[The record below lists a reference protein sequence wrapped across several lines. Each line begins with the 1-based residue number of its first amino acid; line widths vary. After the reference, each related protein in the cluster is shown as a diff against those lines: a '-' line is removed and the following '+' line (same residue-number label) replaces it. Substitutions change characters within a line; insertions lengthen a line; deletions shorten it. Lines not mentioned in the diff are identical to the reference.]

1 MIMSLGS
8 LDLRTNSSPLR
19 STSKLSVRN
28 VAAGFESFSRNH
40 AEHAFSVCRISR
52 TLSRARRIFCPCLP
66 LAARS
71 PRIRSRGG
79 LHPARARLAESHG
92 FTGRA
97 LTGAVSQGEFESP
110 VAGVAALGLESAESA
125 VQRVRLTCRLASGR
139 GSAT

>member
-1 MIMSLGS
+1 MTLATYGLRKTVMPPETLDSLT
-8 LDLRTNSSPLR
+8 LSSPLR
-19 STSKLSVRN
+19 SISKLSVRN

-66 LAARS
+66 LAASS
-71 PRIRSRGG
+71 PGIQSRGA

-97 LTGAVSQGEFESP
+97 LTGGVSQGEREAP
-110 VAGVAALGLESAESA
+110 GAGGAAWG
-125 VQRVRLTCRLASGR
+125 
-139 GSAT
+139 